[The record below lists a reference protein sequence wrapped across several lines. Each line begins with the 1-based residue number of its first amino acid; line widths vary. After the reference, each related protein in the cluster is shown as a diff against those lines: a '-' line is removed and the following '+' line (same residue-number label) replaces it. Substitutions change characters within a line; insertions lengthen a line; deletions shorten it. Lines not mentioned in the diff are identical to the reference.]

1 MITIEIGDREYK
13 VREAKTEEER
23 KQGLKGIESLPED
36 EGMLFYMPDKK
47 SQVVFTMEDMKFPLD
62 IIFINQD
69 DEVFDVAYNV
79 PIDTEAVISDEDAL
93 PNQEDYVKYVL
104 EVNPNS
110 GIQVGDEL
118 DIEDSEDNSTIKMQ
132 VLAPDGSTQMLLEG
146 GERICSRKNTRVLI
160 KKAKKAY
167 NLRNIK
173 EKEKEYLNACK
184 SLGKYMFKVLKE
196 QDTREPE
203 YVEAPK

>member
-23 KQGLKGIESLPED
+23 KQGLKEIESLPED

-69 DEVFDVAYNV
+69 DEVFDAAYNV

-93 PNQEDYVKYVL
+93 PNQDDYVKYVL
-104 EVNPNS
+104 EVNSNS
-110 GIQVGDEL
+110 GIQIGDEL

-146 GERICSRKNTRVLI
+146 GERIVSRKETKVLI

-167 NLRNIK
+167 
-173 EKEKEYLNACK
+173 K
-184 SLGKYMFKVLKE
+184 SKSDRDYKALGKYMFKVLKG

-203 YVEAPK
+203 YVDAPEQN

>member
-167 NLRNIK
+167 
-173 EKEKEYLNACK
+173 K
-184 SLGKYMFKVLKE
+184 SKSDRDYKALGKYMFKVLKE

-203 YVEAPK
+203 YVDAPDQN

>member
-36 EGMLFYMPDKK
+36 EGLLFYMPDKK
-47 SQVVFTMEDMKFPLD
+47 SQVAFTMEDMKFPLD

-69 DEVFDVAYNV
+69 DEVFDAAYNV

-93 PNQEDYVKYVL
+93 PNQDDYVKYVL

-110 GIQVGDEL
+110 GIQIGDEL
-118 DIEDSEDNSTIKMQ
+118 DIEDDEDNSTIKMQ
-132 VLAPDGSTQMLLEG
+132 VLAPDGSTQMELEG
-146 GERICSRKNTRVLI
+146 GERIVSRRETKVLI
-160 KKAKKAY
+160 SKAKKAY
-167 NLRNIK
+167 
-173 EKEKEYLNACK
+173 K
-184 SLGKYMFKVLKE
+184 SKSNRDYKALGKYMFKVLKG

-203 YVEAPK
+203 YVDAPEQN

>member
-1 MITIEIGDREYK
+1 MITIEIGDKEYK
-13 VREAKTEEER
+13 VKEAKTEEER
-23 KQGLKGIESLPED
+23 TQGLKGVEELPED

-47 SQVVFTMEDMKFPLD
+47 NQVVFTMEGMKFPLD

-69 DEVFDVAYNV
+69 DEVFDAAYNV

-118 DIEDSEDNSTIKMQ
+118 DIDDSEDNPTIKMQ
-132 VLAPDGSTQMLLEG
+132 VLAPDGSTQMELEG

-167 NLRNIK
+167 
-173 EKEKEYLNACK
+173 K
-184 SLGKYMFKVLKE
+184 SKSDKDYKALGKYMFKVLKE

-203 YVEAPK
+203 YVDAPE

>member
-1 MITIEIGDREYK
+1 MITIEIGDKEYRVK
-13 VREAKTEEER
+13 EAKTEEER
-23 KQGLKGIESLPED
+23 TQGLKGVEELPED
-36 EGMLFYMPDKK
+36 EGVLFYMPDKK

-93 PNQEDYVKYVL
+93 PNQDDYVKYVL

-118 DIEDSEDNSTIKMQ
+118 DIEDDEDNSTIKMQ
-132 VLAPDGSTQMLLEG
+132 VLAPDGSTQMELEG

-167 NLRNIK
+167 K
-173 EKEKEYLNACK
+173 SKQDKDYK

-203 YVEAPK
+203 YVDAPEQN

>member
-23 KQGLKGIESLPED
+23 KQGLKGIELLPED

-69 DEVFDVAYNV
+69 DEVFDAAYNV
-79 PIDTEAVISDEDAL
+79 PIDTQAVISDEDAL
-93 PNQEDYVKYVL
+93 PNQDDYVKYVL

-167 NLRNIK
+167 K
-173 EKEKEYLNACK
+173 SKQDKDYK

-203 YVEAPK
+203 YVDAPE

>member
-1 MITIEIGDREYK
+1 MITIEIGDREYRVK
-13 VREAKTEEER
+13 EAKTEEER
-23 KQGLKGIESLPED
+23 TQGLKGVEELPED

-47 SQVVFTMEDMKFPLD
+47 NQVVFTMEGMKFPLD

-69 DEVFDVAYNV
+69 DEVFDAAYNV

-118 DIEDSEDNSTIKMQ
+118 DIDDSEDNPTIKMQ
-132 VLAPDGSTQMLLEG
+132 VLAPDGSTQMELEG

-167 NLRNIK
+167 
-173 EKEKEYLNACK
+173 K
-184 SLGKYMFKVLKE
+184 SKSDKDYKALGKYMFKVLKE

-203 YVEAPK
+203 YVDAPE

>member
-69 DEVFDVAYNV
+69 DEVFDAAYNV

-93 PNQEDYVKYVL
+93 PNQDDYVKYVL

-118 DIEDSEDNSTIKMQ
+118 DIDDSEDNSTIKMQ

-146 GERICSRKNTRVLI
+146 GERIVSRKETKVLI
-160 KKAKKAY
+160 RKAKKAY
-167 NLRNIK
+167 
-173 EKEKEYLNACK
+173 K
-184 SLGKYMFKVLKE
+184 SKSDRDYKALGKYMFKVLKG

-203 YVEAPK
+203 YVDAPEQN

>member
-23 KQGLKGIESLPED
+23 TQGLKGIESLPED

-47 SQVVFTMEDMKFPLD
+47 SQVIFTMEDMKFPLD

-69 DEVFDVAYNV
+69 DEVFDIAYNV

-93 PNQEDYVKYVL
+93 PNQGDYVKYVL

-110 GIQVGDEL
+110 GIQIGDEL
-118 DIEDSEDNSTIKMQ
+118 DIEDDEDNSTIKMQ

-146 GERICSRKNTRVLI
+146 GERIVSRKETKVLI
-160 KKAKKAY
+160 RKAKKAY
-167 NLRNIK
+167 
-173 EKEKEYLNACK
+173 K
-184 SLGKYMFKVLKE
+184 SKFDRDYKALGKYMFKVLKG

-203 YVEAPK
+203 YVDAPEQN

>member
-93 PNQEDYVKYVL
+93 PNQDDYVKYVL

-118 DIEDSEDNSTIKMQ
+118 DIDDSEDNSTIKMQ

-160 KKAKKAY
+160 RKAKKAY
-167 NLRNIK
+167 
-173 EKEKEYLNACK
+173 K
-184 SLGKYMFKVLKE
+184 SKSDRDYKALGKYMFKVLKG

-203 YVEAPK
+203 YVDAPE

>member
-1 MITIEIGDREYK
+1 MITIEIGDKEYRVK
-13 VREAKTEEER
+13 EAKTEEER
-23 KQGLKGIESLPED
+23 TQGLKGVEELPED
-36 EGMLFYMPDKK
+36 EGVLFYMPDKK

-93 PNQEDYVKYVL
+93 PNQDDYVKYVL

-118 DIEDSEDNSTIKMQ
+118 DIEDDEDNSTIKMQ
-132 VLAPDGSTQMLLEG
+132 VLAPDGSTQMELEG
-146 GERICSRKNTRVLI
+146 G
-160 KKAKKAY
+160 
-167 NLRNIK
+167 
-173 EKEKEYLNACK
+173 
-184 SLGKYMFKVLKE
+184 
-196 QDTREPE
+196 
-203 YVEAPK
+203 

>member
-1 MITIEIGDREYK
+1 MITIEIGDKEYK

-23 KQGLKGIESLPED
+23 KQGLKGVESLPED

-69 DEVFDVAYNV
+69 DEVFDIAYNV

-93 PNQEDYVKYVL
+93 PNQDDYVKYVL
-104 EVNPNS
+104 EVNSNS
-110 GIQVGDEL
+110 GIQTGDEL

-146 GERICSRKNTRVLI
+146 GERIVSRKETKVLI
-160 KKAKKAY
+160 RKAKKAY
-167 NLRNIK
+167 
-173 EKEKEYLNACK
+173 K
-184 SLGKYMFKVLKE
+184 SKSDRDYKVLGKYMFKVLKG

-203 YVEAPK
+203 YVDAPE

>member
-23 KQGLKGIESLPED
+23 KQGLKEIESLPED

-69 DEVFDVAYNV
+69 DEVFDIAYDV

-93 PNQEDYVKYVL
+93 PNQDDYVKYVL
-104 EVNPNS
+104 EVNSNS
-110 GIQVGDEL
+110 GIQIGDEL
-118 DIEDSEDNSTIKMQ
+118 DIEDDEDNSTIKMQ

-146 GERICSRKNTRVLI
+146 GERIVSRKETKVLI

-167 NLRNIK
+167 
-173 EKEKEYLNACK
+173 K
-184 SLGKYMFKVLKE
+184 SKSDRDYKDLGKYMFKVLKG

-203 YVEAPK
+203 YVDAPEQN

>member
-69 DEVFDVAYNV
+69 DEVFDAAYNV

-93 PNQEDYVKYVL
+93 PNQGDYVKYVL

-146 GERICSRKNTRVLI
+146 GERIVSRKETKVLI
-160 KKAKKAY
+160 RKAKKAY
-167 NLRNIK
+167 
-173 EKEKEYLNACK
+173 K
-184 SLGKYMFKVLKE
+184 SKSDRDYKALGKYMFKVLKG

-203 YVEAPK
+203 YVDAPEQN

>member
-1 MITIEIGDREYK
+1 MITIEIGDKEYK

-23 KQGLKGIESLPED
+23 KQGLKGVESLPED

-47 SQVVFTMEDMKFPLD
+47 SQVAFTMEDMKFPLD

-69 DEVFDVAYNV
+69 DEVFDVAYDV

-93 PNQEDYVKYVL
+93 PNQDDYVKYVL

-110 GIQVGDEL
+110 GIQIGDEL
-118 DIEDSEDNSTIKMQ
+118 DIEDSEDDSTIKMQ
-132 VLAPDGSTQMLLEG
+132 VLAPDGSTQMELEG
-146 GERICSRKNTRVLI
+146 GERIVSRRETKVLI
-160 KKAKKAY
+160 SKAKKAY
-167 NLRNIK
+167 
-173 EKEKEYLNACK
+173 K
-184 SLGKYMFKVLKE
+184 SKSDRDYKALGKYMFKVLKG

-203 YVEAPK
+203 YVDAPEQN

>member
-1 MITIEIGDREYK
+1 MITIEIGDKEYK

-23 KQGLKGIESLPED
+23 KQGLKGVESLPED

-69 DEVFDVAYNV
+69 DEVFDIAYNV

-93 PNQEDYVKYVL
+93 PNQDDYVKYVL
-104 EVNPNS
+104 EVNSNS
-110 GIQVGDEL
+110 GIQTGDEL

-146 GERICSRKNTRVLI
+146 GERIVSRKETKVLI
-160 KKAKKAY
+160 RKAKKAY
-167 NLRNIK
+167 
-173 EKEKEYLNACK
+173 K
-184 SLGKYMFKVLKE
+184 SKSDRDYKALGKYMFKVLKG

-203 YVEAPK
+203 YVDAPE

>member
-23 KQGLKGIESLPED
+23 TQGLKGIESLPED

-47 SQVVFTMEDMKFPLD
+47 SQVAFTMEDMKFPLD

-69 DEVFDVAYNV
+69 DEVFDAAYNV

-93 PNQEDYVKYVL
+93 PNQGDYVKYVL

-110 GIQVGDEL
+110 GIQIGDEL

-146 GERICSRKNTRVLI
+146 GERIVSRKETKVLI
-160 KKAKKAY
+160 RKAKKAY
-167 NLRNIK
+167 
-173 EKEKEYLNACK
+173 K
-184 SLGKYMFKVLKE
+184 SKSDRDYKALGKYMFKVLKG

-203 YVEAPK
+203 YVDAPEQN

>member
-1 MITIEIGDREYK
+1 MITIEIGDKEYK

-23 KQGLKGIESLPED
+23 KQGLKGVESLPED

-69 DEVFDVAYNV
+69 DEVFDIAYNV

-93 PNQEDYVKYVL
+93 PNQDDYVKYIL

-110 GIQVGDEL
+110 GIQIGDEL
-118 DIEDSEDNSTIKMQ
+118 DIEDSEDDSTIKMQ
-132 VLAPDGSTQMLLEG
+132 VLAPDGSTQMELEG
-146 GERICSRKNTRVLI
+146 GERICSRKNTKVLI
-160 KKAKKAY
+160 RKAKKAY
-167 NLRNIK
+167 
-173 EKEKEYLNACK
+173 K
-184 SLGKYMFKVLKE
+184 SKSDTDYKALGKYMFKVLKE

-203 YVEAPK
+203 YVEAPD

>member
-1 MITIEIGDREYK
+1 MITIEIGDKEYRVK
-13 VREAKTEEER
+13 EAKTEEER
-23 KQGLKGIESLPED
+23 TQGLKGVEELPED

-118 DIEDSEDNSTIKMQ
+118 DIDDSEDNSTIKMQ
-132 VLAPDGSTQMLLEG
+132 VLAPDGSTQMELEG

-167 NLRNIK
+167 
-173 EKEKEYLNACK
+173 K
-184 SLGKYMFKVLKE
+184 SKSDRDYKALGKYMFKVLKE

-203 YVEAPK
+203 YVDAPEQN

>member
-69 DEVFDVAYNV
+69 DEVFDAAYNV

-93 PNQEDYVKYVL
+93 PNQDDYVKYVL

-110 GIQVGDEL
+110 GIQIGDEL
-118 DIEDSEDNSTIKMQ
+118 DIEDDEDNSTIKMQ
-132 VLAPDGSTQMLLEG
+132 VLAPDGSTQMELEG

-167 NLRNIK
+167 
-173 EKEKEYLNACK
+173 K
-184 SLGKYMFKVLKE
+184 SKSDRDYKALGKYMFKVLKE

-203 YVEAPK
+203 YVDAPEQN

>member
-69 DEVFDVAYNV
+69 DEVFDAAYNV

-93 PNQEDYVKYVL
+93 PNQDDYVKYVL

-167 NLRNIK
+167 K
-173 EKEKEYLNACK
+173 SKQDKDYK

-203 YVEAPK
+203 YVDAPE

>member
-36 EGMLFYMPDKK
+36 EGMLFYIPDKK
-47 SQVVFTMEDMKFPLD
+47 SQVAFTMEDMKFPLD

-69 DEVFDVAYNV
+69 DEVFDAAYNV

-93 PNQEDYVKYVL
+93 PDQDDYVKYVL

-118 DIEDSEDNSTIKMQ
+118 DIEDDEDNSTIKMQ

-146 GERICSRKNTRVLI
+146 GERIVSRKETKVLI
-160 KKAKKAY
+160 RKAKKAY
-167 NLRNIK
+167 
-173 EKEKEYLNACK
+173 K
-184 SLGKYMFKVLKE
+184 SKSDKDYKALGKYMFKVLKG

-203 YVEAPK
+203 YVDAPE

>member
-69 DEVFDVAYNV
+69 DEVFDAAYNV

-93 PNQEDYVKYVL
+93 PNQDDYVKYVL

-110 GIQVGDEL
+110 GIQIGDEL
-118 DIEDSEDNSTIKMQ
+118 DIDDSEDNSTIKMQ

-146 GERICSRKNTRVLI
+146 GERIVSRKNTRILI
-160 KKAKKAY
+160 RKAKKAY
-167 NLRNIK
+167 
-173 EKEKEYLNACK
+173 K
-184 SLGKYMFKVLKE
+184 SKSDRDYKALGKYMFKVLKG

-203 YVEAPK
+203 YVDAPE

>member
-47 SQVVFTMEDMKFPLD
+47 SQVAFTMEDMKFPLD

-69 DEVFDVAYNV
+69 DEVFDAAYNV

-93 PNQEDYVKYVL
+93 PNQDGYVKYVL

-110 GIQVGDEL
+110 GIQIGDEL
-118 DIEDSEDNSTIKMQ
+118 DIEDDEDNSTIKMQ

-146 GERICSRKNTRVLI
+146 GERIVSRKETKVLI
-160 KKAKKAY
+160 RKAKKAY
-167 NLRNIK
+167 
-173 EKEKEYLNACK
+173 K
-184 SLGKYMFKVLKE
+184 SKSDRDYKALGKYMFKVLKG

-203 YVEAPK
+203 YVDAPEQN

>member
-1 MITIEIGDREYK
+1 MITIEIGDREYR
-13 VREAKTEEER
+13 VEEAKTEEER
-23 KQGLKGIESLPED
+23 TQGLKGVEELPED

-118 DIEDSEDNSTIKMQ
+118 DIEDDEDNSTIKMQ
-132 VLAPDGSTQMLLEG
+132 VLAPDGSTQMELEG
-146 GERICSRKNTRVLI
+146 GERIVSRKETKVLI
-160 KKAKKAY
+160 SKAKKAY
-167 NLRNIK
+167 K
-173 EKEKEYLNACK
+173 SKQDKDYK
-184 SLGKYMFKVLKE
+184 SLGKYMFKVLKG

-203 YVEAPK
+203 YVDAPNQD

>member
-23 KQGLKGIESLPED
+23 KQGLKGVESLPED

-69 DEVFDVAYNV
+69 DEVFDAAYNV
-79 PIDTEAVISDEDAL
+79 PIDTEAVISDENAL
-93 PNQEDYVKYVL
+93 PNQDDYVKYVL

-110 GIQVGDEL
+110 GIQIGDEL

-146 GERICSRKNTRVLI
+146 GERIVSRKETKVLI
-160 KKAKKAY
+160 RKAKKAY
-167 NLRNIK
+167 
-173 EKEKEYLNACK
+173 K
-184 SLGKYMFKVLKE
+184 SKSDRDYKALGKYMFKVLKG

-203 YVEAPK
+203 YVDAPE

>member
-1 MITIEIGDREYK
+1 MITIEIGDKEYRVK
-13 VREAKTEEER
+13 EAKTEEER
-23 KQGLKGIESLPED
+23 TQGLKGVEELPED

-93 PNQEDYVKYVL
+93 PNQDDYVKYVL

-118 DIEDSEDNSTIKMQ
+118 DIEDDEDNSTIKMQ
-132 VLAPDGSTQMLLEG
+132 VLAPDGSTQMELEG

-167 NLRNIK
+167 K
-173 EKEKEYLNACK
+173 SKQDKDYK

-203 YVEAPK
+203 YVDAPEQN

>member
-1 MITIEIGDREYK
+1 MITIEIGDKEYRVK
-13 VREAKTEEER
+13 EAKTEEER
-23 KQGLKGIESLPED
+23 TQGLKGVEELPEK
-36 EGMLFYMPDKK
+36 EEVLFYMPDKK

-93 PNQEDYVKYVL
+93 PNQDDYVKYVL

-118 DIEDSEDNSTIKMQ
+118 DIEDDEDNSTIKMQ
-132 VLAPDGSTQMLLEG
+132 VLAPDGSTQMELEG

-167 NLRNIK
+167 K
-173 EKEKEYLNACK
+173 SKQDKDYK

-203 YVEAPK
+203 YVDAPEQN

>member
-69 DEVFDVAYNV
+69 DEVFDTAYNI
-79 PIDTEAVISDEDAL
+79 PIDTEAVISDKDAL
-93 PNQEDYVKYVL
+93 PDQDDYVKYVL

-110 GIQVGDEL
+110 GIQIGDEL
-118 DIEDSEDNSTIKMQ
+118 DIEDSEDDSTIKMQ

-146 GERICSRKNTRVLI
+146 GERIVSRKETKVLI
-160 KKAKKAY
+160 RKAKKAY
-167 NLRNIK
+167 
-173 EKEKEYLNACK
+173 K
-184 SLGKYMFKVLKE
+184 SKSDRDYKALGKYMFKVLKG

-203 YVEAPK
+203 YVDAPEQN

>member
-93 PNQEDYVKYVL
+93 PNQDDYVKYVL

-146 GERICSRKNTRVLI
+146 GERIVSRKETRILI
-160 KKAKKAY
+160 RKAKKAY
-167 NLRNIK
+167 
-173 EKEKEYLNACK
+173 K
-184 SLGKYMFKVLKE
+184 SKSDRDYKALGKYMFKVLKG

-203 YVEAPK
+203 YVDAPE

>member
-1 MITIEIGDREYK
+1 MITIEIGDREYRVK
-13 VREAKTEEER
+13 EAKTEEER
-23 KQGLKGIESLPED
+23 TQGLKGVEELPED

-47 SQVVFTMEDMKFPLD
+47 SQVVFTMENMKFPLD

-93 PNQEDYVKYVL
+93 PNQDDYVKYVL

-110 GIQVGDEL
+110 GIQIGDEL
-118 DIEDSEDNSTIKMQ
+118 DIDDSEDNSTIKMQ
-132 VLAPDGSTQMLLEG
+132 VLAPDGSTQMELEG
-146 GERICSRKNTRVLI
+146 GERIVSRRETKVLI
-160 KKAKKAY
+160 SKAKKAY
-167 NLRNIK
+167 K
-173 EKEKEYLNACK
+173 SKSDKDYK
-184 SLGKYMFKVLKE
+184 SLGKYMFKVLKG

-203 YVEAPK
+203 YVDAPEQN

>member
-69 DEVFDVAYNV
+69 DEVFDIAYNV

-93 PNQEDYVKYVL
+93 PNQDDYVKYVL

-110 GIQVGDEL
+110 GIQVRDEL
-118 DIEDSEDNSTIKMQ
+118 DIDDSEDNSTIKMQ

-167 NLRNIK
+167 K
-173 EKEKEYLNACK
+173 SKQDKDYK

-203 YVEAPK
+203 YVDAPE

>member
-1 MITIEIGDREYK
+1 MITIEIGDREYRVK
-13 VREAKTEEER
+13 EAKTEEER
-23 KQGLKGIESLPED
+23 TQGLKGVEELPED

-47 SQVVFTMEDMKFPLD
+47 NQVVFTMEGMKFPLD

-69 DEVFDVAYNV
+69 DEVFDAAYNV
-79 PIDTEAVISDEDAL
+79 PIDTEAVISDGDAL

-118 DIEDSEDNSTIKMQ
+118 DIDDSEDNPTIKMQ
-132 VLAPDGSTQMLLEG
+132 VLAPDGSTQMELEG

-167 NLRNIK
+167 
-173 EKEKEYLNACK
+173 K
-184 SLGKYMFKVLKE
+184 SKSDKDYKALGKYMFKVLKE

-203 YVEAPK
+203 YVDAPNQD

>member
-93 PNQEDYVKYVL
+93 PNQDDYVKYVL

-118 DIEDSEDNSTIKMQ
+118 DIDDSEDNSTIKMQ
-132 VLAPDGSTQMLLEG
+132 VLAPDGSIQMLLEG

-160 KKAKKAY
+160 RKAKKAY
-167 NLRNIK
+167 
-173 EKEKEYLNACK
+173 K
-184 SLGKYMFKVLKE
+184 SKSDRDYKALGKYMFKVLKG

-203 YVEAPK
+203 YVDAPEQN

>member
-93 PNQEDYVKYVL
+93 PNQDDYVKYVL

-118 DIEDSEDNSTIKMQ
+118 DIDDSEDNSTIKMQ

-146 GERICSRKNTRVLI
+146 GERIVSRKETKVLI
-160 KKAKKAY
+160 RKAKKAY
-167 NLRNIK
+167 
-173 EKEKEYLNACK
+173 K
-184 SLGKYMFKVLKE
+184 SKSDRDYKALGKYMFKVLKG

-203 YVEAPK
+203 YVDAPEQN